1 LIGFLAGKHTFRS
14 ECVAAAA
21 QLAERDACMEI
32 ERIVE
37 VDEVNAVAREGFSTE
52 PCVDYALPWTDT
64 A

>member
-1 LIGFLAGKHTFRS
+1 
-14 ECVAAAA
+14 
-21 QLAERDACMEI
+21 MEI